1 MNSFIGQPI
10 MKSCYKWD
18 KSLFSILKHSL
29 QELCIFINSIVND
42 DKKSSYNIQIEM
54 NEYI

>member
-29 QELCIFINSIVND
+29 QGLCIFINSIVND
-42 DKKSSYNIQIEM
+42 DKKIN
-54 NEYI
+54 YIFEIV